1 MKKYSIVVLML
12 ISIATHGQLKMPKLS
27 PTAKIIQHIGLT
39 KVEIDYS
46 RPSVK
51 GRTIFGKSGLLAHNK
66 AWRTGAN
73 NATKITFSEP
83 VEVKGNIV
91 NKGSYTLLSF
101 PNRDASWE
109 IKWYSYTSANWITY
123 IDQKP
128 LFAIKVPVI
137 KRTNPLETLEMSF
150 QDITLN
156 SAKMIIEW
164 ERIKLEI
171 PLKVQEQEKITKRI
185 NKELSG
191 PSNSDYFQAALYFH
205 ETGADLAKAL
215 KFIQKVTKS
224 DKALFFQVTRE
235 AMILSDLNRGEEAVK
250 VAKRGLIL
258 AKKVGNNDFIWQ
270 NEKIIKKFQ

>member
-12 ISIATHGQLKMPKLS
+12 ISIATHSQLKIPKLS
-27 PTAKIIQHIGLT
+27 STAKIIQHVGLT
-39 KVEIDYS
+39 QVEIDYS
-46 RPSVK
+46 RPSIK
-51 GRTIFGKSGLLAHNK
+51 GRTIFGESGLLAFGK

-73 NATKITFSEP
+73 NATKITLSES
-83 VEVKGNIV
+83 VEIKGNV
-91 NKGSYTLLSF
+91 LDKGSYTLLSF
-101 PNRDASWE
+101 PNRDTSWE
-109 IKWYSYTSANWITY
+109 IKWYSYTSSNWTTY

-128 LFAIKVPVI
+128 LFIVKVPVI
-137 KRTNPLETLEMSF
+137 KRTNPLETLEISF
-150 QDITLN
+150 QDITLS
-156 SAKMIIEW
+156 SAKMVIEW

-171 PLKVQEQEKITKRI
+171 PLKVQEQEKITKLI
-185 NKELSG
+185 NRELSG
-191 PSNSDYFQAALYFH
+191 PSKSDYFQAALYFH
-205 ETGADLAKAL
+205 ETGVDLVKAL

-224 DKALFFQVTRE
+224 EKALFFQVTRE